1 MARGWGVDLA
11 GVKAIGAQTPRG
23 AWDTMWVGG
32 HGKVTIPCLAKDTRH
47 GAPTFGCGRLI
58 SLDGGNRIDNAVSA
72 GGAGRDGLDTRQSLP
87 RVPSAAARAADF
99 YPVLSEEYAAQ
110 IARDWNTKDE
120 RSGFEGYVLRFSV
133 RTEFLRMYD
142 VHVVGSS
149 AHREYW
155 IPADHLARLNENIV
169 GEIEIVLEFR
179 G

>member
-1 MARGWGVDLA
+1 M
-11 GVKAIGAQTPRG
+11 
-23 AWDTMWVGG
+23 G
-32 HGKVTIPCLAKDTRH
+32 HPHWCELRSAASI
-47 GAPTFGCGRLI
+47 
-58 SLDGGNRIDNAVSA
+58 LDGMNEAVTTLYRPVGQAEMELIRGS
-72 GGAGRDGLDTRQSLP
+72 GFSGFPPRLP
-87 RVPSAAARAADF
+87 EQPIF

-120 RSGFEGYVLRFSV
+120 RSGFAGYVLRFRV

-155 IPADHLARLNENIV
+155 IPADHLSRLNENIE
-169 GEIEIVLEFR
+169 GEIEVVSQFH